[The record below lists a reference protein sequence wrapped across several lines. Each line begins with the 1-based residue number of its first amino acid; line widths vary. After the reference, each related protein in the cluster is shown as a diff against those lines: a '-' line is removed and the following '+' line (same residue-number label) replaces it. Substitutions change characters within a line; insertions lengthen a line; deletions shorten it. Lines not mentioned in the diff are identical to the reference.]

1 MQATHP
7 LEERRPDELEALG
20 DGDVLA
26 YHRTAREQ
34 VDRLGLGPL
43 ARSTRVLLWGLRAY
57 VVFMAVV
64 VALQVAHTWH

>member
-1 MQATHP
+1 MHAMQPMTGRVADVT
-7 LEERRPDELEALG
+7 EGLG

-34 VDRLGLGPL
+34 VDRLRIGQL
-43 ARSTRVLLWGLRAY
+43 ARGTRVLLWGLRAY

-64 VALQVAHTWH
+64 VAVQVAQAWH

>member
-1 MQATHP
+1 MHATQP
-7 LEERRPDELEALG
+7 MEGRVAEMTDGLA

-34 VDRLGLGPL
+34 VDHLGLGQL
-43 ARSTRVLLWGLRAY
+43 ARGTRVMLWGLRAY

-64 VALQVAHTWH
+64 VAVQVAQAWH